1 MIIMPTTENKR
12 DRFVRIA
19 TKRTNQVLNELR
31 KLGNCSNKR
40 MYEFSD
46 DDVKKI
52 FRAIKKETDRIE
64 KLFGSEESLEFEL

>member
-1 MIIMPTTENKR
+1 MPTNESKR

-19 TKRTNQVLNELR
+19 SKRTNQVLNELR

-40 MYEFSD
+40 MYEFTD
-46 DDVKKI
+46 EDVKKI

-64 KLFGSEESLEFEL
+64 NLFSFGDTQEFEL